1 MCRKFSFYNIMTL
14 FYLRITFKYS
24 FRVNM
29 FTDHETFIKQILS
42 PYWEKLTENFFLPK
56 LHCISSLFLF
66 PLNCMTLN
74 FKFIFNYL
82 F

>member
-29 FTDHETFIKQILS
+29 FTDHETLIKQILS
-42 PYWEKLTENFFLPK
+42 PYWEKLTENFFFTK
-56 LHCISSLFLF
+56 ASLH
-66 PLNCMTLN
+66 
-74 FKFIFNYL
+74 FKFISISIKLYDT
-82 F
+82 